1 MQSLIEIKQVVL
13 ERKNKNMKSLQA
25 DRQTDERTE
34 DRQSTKLSGDHN
46 SGALKRGPVTLFW
59 LKNYYIEVSPKG
71 GGSFYGK
78 HILPVA

>member
-1 MQSLIEIKQVVL
+1 
-13 ERKNKNMKSLQA
+13 MKSLQA

-59 LKNYYIEVSPKG
+59 VKNYCIEVSPKG
-71 GGSFYGK
+71 GGASMGNT
-78 HILPVA
+78 P